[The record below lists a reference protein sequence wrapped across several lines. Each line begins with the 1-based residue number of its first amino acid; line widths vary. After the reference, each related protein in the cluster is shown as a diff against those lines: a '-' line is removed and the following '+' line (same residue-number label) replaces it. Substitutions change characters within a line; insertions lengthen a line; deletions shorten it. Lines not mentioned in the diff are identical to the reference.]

1 MLTRLVGFDE
11 EAAKKPFVFDLPAQ
25 QKQLLIKIAETSS
38 LVRFTPLSLLLCVH
52 VCVCARVCVCVLCV
66 CALGCVSQHLPM
78 VFFLSRVAQMPTTTT
93 ESGEADPKQA
103 KRTR

>member
-52 VCVCARVCVCVLCV
+52 VCVCARVCVCVVCCV
-66 CALGCVSQHLPM
+66 FARFVVSPNTYQWHFS
-78 VFFLSRVAQMPTTTT
+78 VSCRSDANNHERVW
-93 ESGEADPKQA
+93 
-103 KRTR
+103 